1 MGAVAEIITIL
12 KNCHCSQDTQGL
24 ATQADREESTGANNC
39 HKPGDSK
46 HPIPAKHLI
55 YTVLLIFTTTL
66 WNIYY
71 LNFTK
76 ETIKAQGDYV
86 RWLMCILY

>member
-55 YTVLLIFTTTL
+55 YTVLLISQPPYE
-66 WNIYY
+66 IY
-71 LNFTK
+71 
-76 ETIKAQGDYV
+76 I
-86 RWLMCILY
+86 I